1 MSEEIAVMDTGT
13 DCSDSSRR
21 RAVTTISSMLALAM
35 LWSALSCA
43 ATGMAV
49 ATSASGLAARARNMV
64 DFITL
69 RLPFGRSEEHTS
81 ELQSLMRNSY
91 AAFCLT
97 KKNKTIKTITYYTNG
112 VHKK

>member
-21 RAVTTISSMLALAM
+21 RAVTTISSMLAFAM

-69 RLPFGRSEEHTS
+69 RLPFGTFRSEEHTS
-81 ELQSLMRNSY
+81 ELQSLLCITY
-91 AAFCLT
+91 AVFCL
-97 KKNKTIKTITYYTNG
+97 KNKHNQT
-112 VHKK
+112 

>member
-1 MSEEIAVMDTGT
+1 
-13 DCSDSSRR
+13 
-21 RAVTTISSMLALAM
+21 MLALAM

-69 RLPFGRSEEHTS
+69 RLPFGT
-81 ELQSLMRNSY
+81 
-91 AAFCLT
+91 FCDGRHRLALRRRRMA
-97 KKNKTIKTITYYTNG
+97 IACDAG
-112 VHKK
+112 L